1 MLEEKRFSFFLFT
14 IELRHQRR
22 CKYVSRVVF
31 EIERPVQNYNYVII
45 WNVMEMYIIYW
56 IFSWSVIEY
65 FQHSKG
71 KNSKGPRTR
80 VEWQEL
86 P

>member
-31 EIERPVQNYNYVII
+31 KIDEGIMKDLQNHY
-45 WNVMEMYIIYW
+45 MYDGDTHHLLD
-56 IFSWSVIEY
+56 IFLICNRIF
-65 FQHSKG
+65 FQQSKG
-71 KNSKGPRTR
+71 KNSKDPRTR